1 MTTEDE
7 SMCFLA
13 NAMCRAACYRPE
25 ACDDYIDPEVVVDL
39 QGKAAQNVKNLLK
52 LCAPVSG
59 LARATGVKPSNFSL
73 EHSLGPVALRP
84 FVWHHLFHQGQGMP
98 VSRTEAMAYSAAV
111 CDKHVL
117 PYWTCGTEECSLCQG
132 VASMYSSSQNAEQWC
147 TTFQLKDS
155 ENSSETYARD
165 LGRYYKCHYLSEY
178 LESTEDKNRL
188 SERKAT
194 IVETCESRTFC
205 SEKSNTLP
213 TLDMRP
219 GLRQGTPEYADSQ
232 CRLCVEFV
240 QRAAA
245 GMKPKAFCN
254 AIPSMYQQQRAFCE
268 GTLEEM
274 MAAIP
279 GIKNAQE
286 RAFWSGWFGGE
297 WSAGLAGNACNR
309 LCQGAVKRN
318 PAIKKTLKNPSPLL
332 MAGED
337 SEPAPP
343 GEASENWQP
352 AAMDSITKS
361 PWMKRALKSVKVSLP
376 LRAVSGTQVVI
387 WRLEDKVSGAIS
399 GWEAL
404 LKEIAWDGTFTQKR
418 VWPRTGPTGVMSK
431 KVQEAVFLM
440 IREASLLRSHINF
453 ISAILETKLNLRVA
467 VRTAEDLVRRM
478 DLLVQNFDAM
488 DQVLDGMKPSK
499 VPSRFR
505 RRLQKRARDQER
517 LSVCYAVVVERHETY
532 MPILDELSQSLR
544 EATDKLLDARQRGIR
559 YSPKDTGLLDTLTK
573 FYLVLPA
580 EEQTRFTRLK
590 QWLNPLNLFRTKL
603 RIDKLVEQDSKD
615 CSFRKVR
622 KMTRSGVW
630 KEFQSCCTER
640 TQQVLGWETNIRN
653 VNIQIN
659 KILDM
664 MNYVKGNFVTRN
676 IRKAYRAVRGAFVG
690 ADRKRGIWVEEEAAD
705 LLNLTANDFRE
716 ALDEERRI
724 SSRRGA
730 KYKRLT
736 EEMFNS
742 IGDRGIR
749 RGFFRELRYDV
760 VKRQARKELKEGK
773 ENFLKIRS
781 LLDKLASRIAVDEE
795 NFPEI
800 TDEGNSS
807 FEEVNFVIVESGR
820 CEDEPHRRKA
830 SNLECRNR
838 AMRELGFTFKD
849 AMYFRSATPAGCVTY
864 GGNKAYFRDT
874 ASGGDCGS
882 RGASCIC
889 AVRVTGASS

>member
-1 MTTEDE
+1 
-7 SMCFLA
+7 
-13 NAMCRAACYRPE
+13 
-25 ACDDYIDPEVVVDL
+25 
-39 QGKAAQNVKNLLK
+39 
-52 LCAPVSG
+52 
-59 LARATGVKPSNFSL
+59 
-73 EHSLGPVALRP
+73 
-84 FVWHHLFHQGQGMP
+84 
-98 VSRTEAMAYSAAV
+98 
-111 CDKHVL
+111 
-117 PYWTCGTEECSLCQG
+117 
-132 VASMYSSSQNAEQWC
+132 
-147 TTFQLKDS
+147 
-155 ENSSETYARD
+155 
-165 LGRYYKCHYLSEY
+165 
-178 LESTEDKNRL
+178 
-188 SERKAT
+188 
-194 IVETCESRTFC
+194 
-205 SEKSNTLP
+205 
-213 TLDMRP
+213 
-219 GLRQGTPEYADSQ
+219 
-232 CRLCVEFV
+232 
-240 QRAAA
+240 
-245 GMKPKAFCN
+245 
-254 AIPSMYQQQRAFCE
+254 
-268 GTLEEM
+268 
-274 MAAIP
+274 
-279 GIKNAQE
+279 
-286 RAFWSGWFGGE
+286 
-297 WSAGLAGNACNR
+297 
-309 LCQGAVKRN
+309 
-318 PAIKKTLKNPSPLL
+318 
-332 MAGED
+332 
-337 SEPAPP
+337 
-343 GEASENWQP
+343 
-352 AAMDSITKS
+352 
-361 PWMKRALKSVKVSLP
+361 
-376 LRAVSGTQVVI
+376 
-387 WRLEDKVSGAIS
+387 
-399 GWEAL
+399 
-404 LKEIAWDGTFTQKR
+404 
-418 VWPRTGPTGVMSK
+418 
-431 KVQEAVFLM
+431 
-440 IREASLLRSHINF
+440 
-453 ISAILETKLNLRVA
+453 
-467 VRTAEDLVRRM
+467 
-478 DLLVQNFDAM
+478 
-488 DQVLDGMKPSK
+488 MKPSK